1 MRNIAPWRKKEVSA
15 LREEIEDMFDGFF
28 RDYPVFGSSLPSNWT
43 PSLNVSQTRDA
54 VLVRAELPGMNAED
68 IDISLHD
75 NLLTISGEKRPLEE
89 GAEEDRHQ
97 TECFCGGFRR
107 RVRLPFPVDADAVHA
122 EYKNG
127 ILKIMLPKRQRVG
140 SKTITVNVQ

>member
-15 LREEIEDMFDGFF
+15 LREEIEDMFDCFF
-28 RDYPVFGSSLPSNWT
+28 REHPVFGSSLPSNWT
-43 PSLNVSQTRDA
+43 PSLDVSQTPEA
-54 VLVRAELPGMNAED
+54 VLVRAELPGMKAED

-75 NLLTISGEKRPLEE
+75 NFLTISGEKKRHEE
-89 GAEEDRHQ
+89 AAEEDYHQ

-107 RVRLPFPVDADAVHA
+107 RIRLPFPVDADAVQA

-127 ILKIMLPKRQRVG
+127 ILKVKLPKRQRTG
-140 SKTITVNVQ
+140 SKTIAINVR